1 MEIKGI
7 PFEAIDLEAI
17 AAEVHAGA
25 TGGSTWKTAVRGD
38 VRIRIVEYGPGYL
51 ADHWCKK
58 GHVVYVLEGSF
69 VSELQ
74 DGKKSALTKG
84 MCYLV
89 SDNAEAHRSS
99 TEGGVKLLIVD

>member
-7 PFEAIDLEAI
+7 AYEEIDLEAI
-17 AAEVHAGA
+17 APEQHPGERGMA
-25 TGGSTWKTAVRGD
+25 TWRTAQRGD
-38 VRIRIVEYGPGYL
+38 IRVRIVEYSPGFL
-51 ADHWCKK
+51 ADHWCRK

-69 VSELQ
+69 VSELE
-74 DGKKSALTKG
+74 GGRRTVLTAG

-89 SDNAEAHRSS
+89 ADEAEAHRSS